1 MSVKLTPAA
10 TQSFRPTF
18 HNIFSFPDDDQK
30 LFSHFE
36 RFVTIVVVVVISV
49 AQLFAVF
56 ICITQERHSI
66 KRDVDRCNVN
76 WKWRRQRHSARRQ
89 VLPTRVVT
97 IEFGNVT
104 PEKTTQVWRNF
115 QMPD

>member
-30 LFSHFE
+30 FFSHFE
-36 RFVTIVVVVVISV
+36 RFVTIVVVVVVISV
-49 AQLFAVF
+49 AHLFAVF

-76 WKWRRQRHSARRQ
+76 
-89 VLPTRVVT
+89 
-97 IEFGNVT
+97 
-104 PEKTTQVWRNF
+104 
-115 QMPD
+115 

>member
-66 KRDVDRCNVN
+66 KRGLDRCNVN
-76 WKWRRQRHSARRQ
+76 
-89 VLPTRVVT
+89 
-97 IEFGNVT
+97 
-104 PEKTTQVWRNF
+104 
-115 QMPD
+115 